1 MENQTENYRQI
12 VYEVIEALINDY
24 ELPEIELTDDT
35 LLIDSLGLTS
45 IDIMHVLS
53 SIDMRVSKHL
63 PYDNLVIQNDE
74 YISDIS
80 VKQIIDFIDTNIN
93 ETQNEPKNIFENR

>member
-1 MENQTENYRQI
+1 MENPTENYRQI
-12 VYEVIEALINDY
+12 VYEVIEALVKDY
-24 ELPEIELTDDT
+24 ELPEIEITDST

-63 PYDNLVIQNDE
+63 PYDNLVIKNDE

-80 VKQIIDFIDTNIN
+80 IKEIIDFIDTNIR
-93 ETQNEPKNIFENR
+93 ETKNEPKNIFENR

>member
-1 MENQTENYRQI
+1 MENHTENYRQI
-12 VYEVIEALINDY
+12 VYEAIEALINDY
-24 ELPEIELTDDT
+24 ELPEIELTDNT

>member
-12 VYEVIEALINDY
+12 VYEVIEALISDY

-80 VKQIIDFIDTNIN
+80 VKQIIDFIDSNIN

>member
-1 MENQTENYRQI
+1 MENPIKNYRQI
-12 VYEVIEALINDY
+12 VYEVIEALIKDY
-24 ELPEIELTDDT
+24 ELPEIAITDDT
-35 LLIDSLGLTS
+35 LLIDSLGLSS

-93 ETQNEPKNIFENR
+93 ETINEPKNIFENR